1 MLGPYLLAQAC
12 VVATLWNVMALG
24 RSIVGRQHAALA
36 ILLTVGVVA
45 ISMPSPD
52 FGPWVLAMPLWSLT
66 LLQAWR
72 AIAEG
77 RRRSWFALALA
88 IGLLFLTSYFAIVF
102 VVLLDLFFL
111 ATVRGRATLRTP
123 DPWLAIVMVAI
134 IVFPYAFWLSQ
145 QTDILAAFLDAW
157 RTIVPLRDAA
167 IWLQLIAALLL
178 AHVGVLLLAALASG
192 WPHPGEQR
200 VPAVTRH
207 STEPLGTAFLLYF
220 AIATPLATSL
230 AAAVY
235 LPRPP
240 LVAGAPVVVLT
251 TLALIVMA
259 GQSIP
264 LHRQRALA
272 YAWLAFLLA
281 PPVVI
286 ALTVAIVPR
295 LLPFDLRVAQPADA
309 IGRFFGES
317 FERRT
322 GQPLAIVA
330 GDRRLAS
337 LVAARAASHPRLFID
352 EATTPWLTRKDIE
365 ARGAVVVWPAG
376 DTPGTPPTDI
386 ASRVPGL
393 VPEVPRVFDRPLQ
406 GFGVPLRVGWAV
418 IRSRKSEVGNQKPE

>member
-36 ILLTVGVVA
+36 ILLMVGVVA

-66 LLQAWR
+66 LLHAWR
-72 AIAEG
+72 VIAEG

-88 IGLLFLTSYFAIVF
+88 AGLLLLTSYLAIVLLA
-102 VVLLDLFFL
+102 LLDLFFL
-111 ATVRGRATLRTP
+111 GTRRGRACLRTV
-123 DPWLAIVMVAI
+123 DPWLALIMVAI

-145 QTDILAAFLDAW
+145 QTEILVPAREAW
-157 RTIVPLRDAA
+157 RTIVPLRDAL
-167 IWLQLIAALLL
+167 IWLKLIAALLL
-178 AHVGVLLLAALASG
+178 AQIGILLLVTLASG

-207 STEPLGTAFLLYF
+207 DTEPLGRVFVLYF
-220 AIATPLATSL
+220 AIATPLAAVL

-240 LVAGAPVVVLT
+240 LAAAAPVVVLT
-251 TLALIVMA
+251 TLAVIVIA
-259 GQSIP
+259 GKSIP
-264 LHRQRALA
+264 LHRQRVLA
-272 YAWLAFLLA
+272 YAWLALLLA
-281 PPVVI
+281 PPLAI
-286 ALTVAIVPR
+286 ALTVAVVPR
-295 LLPFDLRVAQPADA
+295 LLPLDLHVAQPADA

-337 LVAARAASHPRLFID
+337 LVAAGAASRPRLFID

-386 ASRVPGL
+386 ASRFPGL